1 MTGDAAIAAVAMSGV
16 GRRFG
21 STIALADVDIEI
33 ARGEIHALLGE
44 NGAGKTTL
52 MRILAGLDSADTGEV
67 RIDGTVVEHATPRS
81 MIDRGVALVQQHFTL
96 VGRLTAAENLVLAR
110 PTDWRLPSRAK
121 AVERLMALTEKYGL
135 PVRPDIPAAAL
146 SVGEQQRLEVV
157 RALDHD
163 PRVLVLDEP
172 TAVLTDQEADRLL
185 EVCRSL
191 ADEGRSVVMISHRL
205 REVLAGADR
214 VTVLRR
220 GRVVVA
226 GEPVA
231 AHDRRSLV
239 RAMVGDELIP
249 HSTGT
254 GRVRRIGVER
264 IRLSAVAA
272 GRLDPIDL
280 SVRAGEVVGIAGV
293 DGNGQ
298 TELEAILAGR
308 VAPVSGTAEIDG
320 EPIPIGSPRR
330 RIDEGVAYIAADR
343 YRHAVVRELSV
354 ADNLDLGRT
363 RWWRRRASRRISAA
377 GPRLEA
383 WDVRGER
390 AARAGSLSGG
400 NAQKLV
406 LAREL
411 EHPPAVVIA
420 GHPTR
425 GLDPGAAGTVAER
438 VVTAA
443 DAGAAV
449 VWIGAE
455 LDELTAVADRLV
467 VLCTGYA
474 PHTFVPPYDRH
485 AIGHA
490 MAGGVRVDQ
499 AHVDRAHVGKA
510 VGREPIDEVPI
521 DGLPA

>member
-1 MTGDAAIAAVAMSGV
+1 MTADAAVPAVSMSGV
-16 GRRFG
+16 VRRFG
-21 STIALADVDIEI
+21 PTLALDAVDVEI
-33 ARGEIHALLGE
+33 RPGEIHALLGE

-52 MRILAGLDSADTGEV
+52 MRILAGLDSADAGEV
-67 RIDGTVVEHATPRS
+67 RVAGELIEHATPRS
-81 MIDRGVALVQQHFTL
+81 VIDRGIALVQQHFTL
-96 VGRLTAAENLVLAR
+96 VGRLTAAQNLVLAR
-110 PTDWRLPSRAK
+110 PTGWRLPSGSES
-121 AVERLMALTEKYGL
+121 VERLAALTERYRL
-135 PVRPDIPAAAL
+135 PVRPDVPAASL

-157 RALDHD
+157 RALDRD
-163 PRVLVLDEP
+163 PQVLVLDEP
-172 TAVLTDQEADRLL
+172 TAVLTDEEADRLL
-185 EVCRSL
+185 EVCRAL

-226 GEPVA
+226 GQPVVG
-231 AHDRRSLV
+231 HDRASLV
-239 RAMVGDELIP
+239 RAMVGDEVV
-249 HSTGT
+249 STGDEA
-254 GRVRRIGVER
+254 GRVRHAGAER
-264 IRLSAVAA
+264 IRLTTAAA
-272 GRLDPIDL
+272 GRLEPIDL
-280 SVRAGEVVGIAGV
+280 CLRAGEVVGIAGV

-308 VAPVSGTAEIDG
+308 IAPTSGTAEIDG
-320 EPIPIGSPRR
+320 SPIPVGRPRR
-330 RIDEGVAYIAADR
+330 RIAESVAYVAADR

-354 ADNLDLGRT
+354 ADNLDLGRS
-363 RWWRRRASRRISAA
+363 RWWRQRSGRRTAA
-377 GPRLEA
+377 IGPRLDA
-383 WDVRGER
+383 WDVRGDR

-411 EHPPAVVIA
+411 EHPPGVVIA

-425 GLDPGAAGTVAER
+425 GLDPGAAATVAER
-438 VVTAA
+438 VVAAA

-474 PHTFVPPYDRH
+474 PQTFVPPYDRH

-490 MAGGVRVDQ
+490 MAGGQ
-499 AHVDRAHVGKA
+499 
-510 VGREPIDEVPI
+510 
-521 DGLPA
+521 